1 MTRFVL
7 SDQTIPL
14 FSSSGVG
21 SVGGG
26 GAAAGASSS
35 PAFDRRE
42 SGFSSSNYGTV
53 NSISGLSGA
62 GGGRERRGNRYD
74 DEKNSF
80 KAISIETLFFLF
92 SPQKDEPD
100 GHGFLDESQPD
111 GQRRFKV

>member
-21 SVGGG
+21 GVGG

-53 NSISGLSGA
+53 NSISGLSG
-62 GGGRERRGNRYD
+62 GGRERRGNRYD
-74 DEKNSF
+74 GGK
-80 KAISIETLFFLF
+80 
-92 SPQKDEPD
+92 
-100 GHGFLDESQPD
+100 
-111 GQRRFKV
+111 

>member
-1 MTRFVL
+1 MYLIISNNTNFSVFPSCFQMTRFVL

-53 NSISGLSGA
+53 NSISGLSG
-62 GGGRERRGNRYD
+62 GGRERRGNR
-74 DEKNSF
+74 
-80 KAISIETLFFLF
+80 
-92 SPQKDEPD
+92 
-100 GHGFLDESQPD
+100 
-111 GQRRFKV
+111 

>member
-53 NSISGLSGA
+53 NSISGLSG
-62 GGGRERRGNRYD
+62 GGRERRGNRYD

-80 KAISIETLFFLF
+80 KAISNETLFF
-92 SPQKDEPD
+92 SPE
-100 GHGFLDESQPD
+100 
-111 GQRRFKV
+111 R